1 MKSITRTVLGTF
13 SAAAL
18 LAVSSGAQA
27 GEMAS
32 QTTTMYDWSGL
43 YAGLQVGYAFGDAEH
58 SFSNGAPSDNS
69 DPEGVL
75 GGAHLGVLL
84 QSNQLVF
91 GLEGDIE
98 LTDIDG
104 SFNNTS
110 GATSSGS
117 TEIDLQGSVR
127 ARVGYA
133 WGRFLPYVTGG
144 LAIAD
149 VDYGGGP
156 AGGPCCGFSET
167 ALGWTIGA
175 GVAYAFS
182 NSVSARL
189 EYRFTDYGNESGG
202 LNPTFP
208 GVTMT
213 TDLETHAIMAGVSFH
228 F

>member
-1 MKSITRTVLGTF
+1 MITRSNAL
-13 SAAAL
+13 AAAFSVAL
-18 LAVSSGAQA
+18 VTAQGNASA
-27 GEMAS
+27 GEIAS
-32 QTTTMYDWSGL
+32 QTMTPHDWSGF
-43 YAGLQVGYAFGDAEH
+43 YAGLQVGYAFGDADH
-58 SFSNGAPSDNS
+58 SFSNGAPSDDS
-69 DPEGVL
+69 EPEGVF
-75 GGAHLGVLL
+75 GGVHLGVLL

-91 GLEGDIE
+91 GIEGDFE

-110 GATSSGS
+110 GINSSGS

-127 ARVGYA
+127 ARLGYA
-133 WGRFLPYVTGG
+133 VNRFLPYVTGG

-156 AGGPCCGFSET
+156 AGGPCCGYSKT
-167 ALGWTIGA
+167 ALGWTVGA

-189 EYRFTDYGNESGG
+189 EYRFTDYGTESGG
-202 LNPTFP
+202 LSPTFP
-208 GVTMT
+208 GVTMK
-213 TDLETHAIMAGVSFH
+213 TDLETHAVMAGVSFH

>member
-1 MKSITRTVLGTF
+1 MKSISGTVLGTF
-13 SAAAL
+13 SAAAV
-18 LAVSSGAQA
+18 LAASSSALA
-27 GEMAS
+27 GELAS
-32 QTTTMYDWSGL
+32 QTMTVHDWSGL
-43 YAGLQVGYAFGDAEH
+43 YAGVQVGYAFGDAKH
-58 SFSNGAPSDNS
+58 TFSNGAPSDDS
-69 DPEGVL
+69 EPEGVL

-133 WGRFLPYVTGG
+133 WDRFLPYVTGG
-144 LAIAD
+144 LAVAD

-189 EYRFTDYGNESGG
+189 EYRFTDYGKESGG
-202 LNPTFP
+202 LSPTFP
-208 GVTMT
+208 GVTMS
-213 TDLETHAIMAGVSFH
+213 TDLETHTVMAGVSFH